1 MKYSKAFFFT
11 FLLFWFSSTVFG
23 QSGFNPPKIKI
34 NDPLRVEN
42 IGIDTVRVLDSVRV
56 WQEPYLDSAISRRID
71 TTNALLSKL
80 YFEPLSVTTITPS
93 YNTNETW
100 EAVNSTI
107 TFNANEYHS
116 YTVTC
121 LTGTFDLQEQAT
133 IFAIPA
139 GTTITKTATGYFTN
153 AVTIT
158 ANGRTI
164 INTIK

>member
-1 MKYSKAFFFT
+1 MKQISQAFFFT

-80 YFEPLSVTTITPS
+80 YFEQCGTPS